1 LLREAV
7 IQEAKERQEKLDR
20 AHEEGMPKSAP
31 AATETAYGHPITKSS
46 KLSEGGSAVGVIRKL
61 RSNKQN
67 QGKDRERDKE
77 REKDRG
83 DRGEKERNQSQSNSF
98 DVTVDSEVDSKK
110 NAINFDELV
119 ANFQNGTTLKK
130 LQRELE
136 ISKQSMQRSEAFL
149 KSLSMEYLNKL

>member
-1 LLREAV
+1 V
-7 IQEAKERQEKLDR
+7 
-20 AHEEGMPKSAP
+20 
-31 AATETAYGHPITKSS
+31 
-46 KLSEGGSAVGVIRKL
+46 SEGGSAVGVIRKL

-110 NAINFDELV
+110 KCDQLRWV
-119 ANFQNGTTLKK
+119 GGQL
-130 LQRELE
+130 
-136 ISKQSMQRSEAFL
+136 SEWN
-149 KSLSMEYLNKL
+149 YP